1 MSSHDESYLRQIS
14 KNKDFLSI
22 IEKFTKNEKLTY
34 QQNSAILTLAVFLIN
49 CYKADQRRT
58 KLLEFAY
65 YLILK
70 YSIFNRD
77 YAPLLDLA
85 TNLGYFP
92 ISTSIIKFTKPEER
106 DIESILLEMKL
117 SQYST
122 NGITLTLQQR
132 NTSKDFLSET
142 NLEKLYIAPTSF
154 GKSSLISDYIRKKLS
169 PSFKVAVITPT
180 KSLLH
185 QTYRIIRDQRLSRKI
200 ILHDEMY
207 DNEPTFISVLTQER
221 ALRLVNRYDVALD
234 ALIIDEAHNLLGSDQ
249 RSILL
254 SRLIKICRIKNPNV
268 NIAYL
273 SPLLNDAK
281 AIKIDNAQNIST
293 YHIRHNI
300 KEPEINILN
309 KDGEIKRYNRFVDKY
324 FGIGRSSS
332 YIDYIK
338 VYSLTKN
345 FIYTNRPPRV
355 ESLAMELQKA
365 LPSTSIDEDIL
376 ELKRILTKIVHP
388 KYYLIKCLESGI
400 IYIHGK
406 TPDLLKDYL
415 EYKFKTIKSIK
426 YIVANS
432 VILEG
437 INLPIDSIFI
447 LNIRGLHGKDLTNLI
462 GRVNRLDAIFDG
474 TEDGIRK
481 LLPSVHFVHANGH
494 MQDSTDLEKRIR
506 ELKSTV
512 FNDVVDNPILSSF
525 DKDALDEPKL
535 EKVNE
540 IIRQEDL
547 ATSSPATEFDA
558 FKKRL
563 IEEGISS
570 FYNNLDNISVAI
582 YDKAESIKR
591 GELENWKTLTV
602 INKLHELFISEHVD
616 EITDYEFKRLRFEPA
631 RRYYN
636 NFIFVKRKLSLSQ
649 NIAIDV
655 AYLTSLKEIDNSLLY
670 FGSSFGE
677 VPYKS
682 PDYLQTLNPVYIDVS
697 KKSEFELV
705 NLAVVKNK
713 LESDF
718 VSYKVNRF
726 IVFMWDSELISEEEY
741 LLSIYGTTN
750 LKMIS
755 LTRSGLSLN
764 LVTRLDSD
772 NQLGNVSIAVD
783 GVISGNDTFAK
794 FTKEIDDFYRF
805 ELSKFIS
812 WN

>member
-1 MSSHDESYLRQIS
+1 MSSHGKSYLRQIS
-14 KNKDFLSI
+14 KDEAFLSI
-22 IEKFTKNEKLTY
+22 IEKLTKNERLTF
-34 QQNSAILTLAVFLIN
+34 QQNSVILTLAVFLIN

-92 ISTSIIKFTKPEER
+92 ISTSIIKFTKTEER
-106 DIESILLEMKL
+106 GVDSILLEMKL
-117 SQYST
+117 SQYSS
-122 NGITLTLQQR
+122 NGITQTLQQR
-132 NTSKDFLSET
+132 NASKSFLSET
-142 NLEKLYIAPTSF
+142 NMEKLYIAPTSF

-185 QTYRIIRDQRLSRKI
+185 QTYRMIRDLRLSRKI

-207 DNEPTFISVLTQER
+207 ENESTFISVLTQER
-221 ALRLVNRYDVALD
+221 ALRLVNRYDVVLD
-234 ALIIDEAHNLLGSDQ
+234 ALIIDEAHNLLDSNE

-254 SRLIKICRIKNPNV
+254 SRLIKICRIKNPNID
-268 NIAYL
+268 IAYL
-273 SPLLNDAK
+273 SPLLNGAN
-281 AIKIDNAQNIST
+281 AIKIDSVQNIST

-300 KEPEINILN
+300 KEPEINVFN
-309 KDGEIKRYNRFVDKY
+309 RDGEIKRYNRFVDKY
-324 FGIGRSSS
+324 FGIGRSSG

-355 ESLAMELQKA
+355 EKLAMELQNA
-365 LPSTSIDEDIL
+365 LPLTSNDEDIL
-376 ELKRILTKIVHP
+376 ELKRILAKVVHP
-388 KYYLIKCLESGI
+388 QYNLIKCLGSGI

-437 INLPIDSIFI
+437 VNLPIDSLFI
-447 LNIRGLHGKDLTNLI
+447 LNVRGLHGKDLTNLI

-481 LLPSVHFVHANGH
+481 LLPSVHFVHAKEH

-506 ELKSTV
+506 ELKSTI
-512 FNDVVDNPILSSF
+512 FNDVVDNPTLSSF
-525 DKDALDEPKL
+525 DKDALDKPKL

-540 IIRQEDL
+540 VIRQEVL

-558 FKKRL
+558 FTKRL
-563 IEEGISS
+563 IEEGIPS
-570 FYNNLDNISVAI
+570 FYNDLDKISMSI
-582 YDKAESIKR
+582 YAKAETIKR

-636 NFIFVKRKLSLSQ
+636 NFIFVKRKQSLSQ
-649 NIAIDV
+649 NVAIDA
-655 AYLTSLKEIDNSLLY
+655 AYLASLKESDHSLLY

-677 VPYKS
+677 VPYIS
-682 PDYLQTLNPVYIDVS
+682 QDYLQTLNPVYIDVS

-718 VSYKVNRF
+718 VSYTINRF
-726 IVFMWDSELISEEEY
+726 IVFMWDSGLISEEEY

-750 LKMIS
+750 MKMIS

-764 LVTRLDSD
+764 LITRLDDD
-772 NQLGNVSIAVD
+772 NQLGNISIAVD
-783 GVISGNDTFAK
+783 GEISGNNDFAR
-794 FTKEIDDFYRF
+794 FTQGVDDFYRF

-812 WN
+812 WK

>member
-185 QTYRIIRDQRLSRKI
+185 QTYRMIRDQRLSRKI